1 MAEVK
6 VLRTA
11 RLGDCIVFKNK
22 KYSTSKLM
30 RLAGPMLEISPGDLH
45 ADSNSLVEGY
55 PDVLNADY
63 SLPLVNKYEGFYVV
77 LLGRKA
83 FEQAIIDKQ
92 PIKCKLISNPTLKN
106 AVVL

>member
-6 VLRTA
+6 VVKTD
-11 RLGDCIVFKNK
+11 RLAGCIVFKNK
-22 KYSTSKLM
+22 KYSVGKLQ
-30 RLAGPMLEISPGDLH
+30 RLTGPMLEINPGDLH
-45 ADSNSLVEGY
+45 ADSSSLVEGY
-55 PDVLNADY
+55 PEVLNADY
-63 SLPLVNKYEGFYVV
+63 SLPLVNKFEGFYVV

-83 FEQAIIDKQ
+83 FDQAIIDKK